1 MKLAAHAK
9 VNLGLR
15 VTGRRPDGYHEIDSY
30 FLSVDLHDLV
40 DVEPGDEGLEV
51 WGPEATAV
59 PVDDTNLVAR
69 AVAATGTQARIVV
82 GKHIP
87 TGAGLGG
94 ASADAAA
101 ALHGLGHGEDLEMGA
116 GLGADV
122 PFCMTGGAARVAG
135 VGQRLSPAELPEDL
149 WLVLVVPPARLSTAA
164 VYAEWD
170 RGGPGLVEEIEVPGV
185 GRVGNELFGPAGRL
199 APSLGA
205 TAAALGRITGRPWLM
220 TGSGSGLLL
229 PAPDGDEAG
238 ALAARVRGR
247 VLCPAPRGVERVM

>member
-15 VTGRRPDGYHEIDSY
+15 VVSRRSDGYHEIDSF

-40 DVEPGDEGLEV
+40 EVDLGHHGLEV

-59 PVDDTNLVAR
+59 PVDDTNLVMR
-69 AVAATGTQARIVV
+69 AVAATGTQARIVI

-101 ALHGLGHGEDLEMGA
+101 TLHGLGHRDDLAMGA
-116 GLGADV
+116 ALGADV
-122 PFCMTGGAARVAG
+122 PFCMTGGAARVGGAG
-135 VGQRLSPAELPEDL
+135 ERLSPAELPEDL

-199 APSLGA
+199 APSMGA
-205 TAAALGRITGRPWLM
+205 TAAALARITGRPWLM

-229 PAPDGDEAG
+229 PAADSEEAG
-238 ALAARVRGR
+238 SVAARVGGR
-247 VLCPAPRGVERVM
+247 ILRPAPHGVERVM